1 MSSIR
6 TAAVC
11 AALLAA
17 GVAAAQQDGSI
28 AARQHRIDAN
38 AQQALD
44 ALFAASPQ
52 VKALYRRAA
61 GYAAFTATKA
71 GFFVTG
77 GGGTGVVLD
86 KASGRRTYMRMGTGG
101 IGLGIGAQ
109 RYSLVIL
116 FEDATHLNRFLQGG
130 WDASATATAA
140 AGKDGVAVRSSF
152 VDGVAFYQLTKK
164 GLMAQ
169 ADVSGTRFWKIDEL
183 NRNGVAEKGAQP
195 APREP
200 EPQAH

>member
-28 AARQHRIDAN
+28 AARQHRIDAD

-44 ALFAASPQ
+44 ALFAASPD

-77 GGGTGVVLD
+77 GGGTGVVVD

-109 RYSLVIL
+109 RYNLVIL

-183 NRNGVAEKGAQP
+183 NGKGAAEKGAQP
-195 APREP
+195 APRKP
-200 EPQAH
+200 GPPTH